1 MQDSHVSGLI
11 FFDQKF
17 IPSDGVKYPFYFE
30 TWKEKHALL
39 FEWIN
44 IQRWPAYIMFSLIAV
59 VGLVNLIAAI
69 AMIIIEKTNQIGI
82 LTAQGLPY
90 SALKNIFIIQGSFIG
105 LCGGFFGGCLGAIL
119 IFIQL
124 QFEILKIPSD
134 IYFMDHIPV
143 SFDYIIFSGAL
154 IISLLLSLLAS
165 WFPVRKIA
173 SLNTANALR
182 YE

>member
-1 MQDSHVSGLI
+1 M
-11 FFDQKF
+11 
-17 IPSDGVKYPFYFE
+17 
-30 TWKEKHALL
+30 
-39 FEWIN
+39 
-44 IQRWPAYIMFSLIAV
+44 
-59 VGLVNLIAAI
+59 
-69 AMIIIEKTNQIGI
+69 
-82 LTAQGLPY
+82 
-90 SALKNIFIIQGSFIG
+90 IQGSFIG
-105 LCGGFFGGCLGAIL
+105 LCGGLIGGCLAAVL

-124 QFEILKIPSD
+124 QYEILKIPSD

-143 SFDYIIFSGAL
+143 SFDYIIFLGAL

>member
-1 MQDSHVSGLI
+1 MEPNSV
-11 FFDQKF
+11 
-17 IPSDGVKYPFYFE
+17 
-30 TWKEKHALL
+30 
-39 FEWIN
+39 
-44 IQRWPAYIMFSLIAV
+44 
-59 VGLVNLIAAI
+59 
-69 AMIIIEKTNQIGI
+69 
-82 LTAQGLPY
+82 
-90 SALKNIFIIQGSFIG
+90 SALKNIFMIQGSFIG
-105 LCGGFFGGCLGAIL
+105 LCGGFFGGFLAGLL

-124 QFEILKIPSD
+124 QYGILKVPSD

-143 SFDYIIFSGAL
+143 SFDYMMFLGTL